1 MQPGTEKKNDCQK
14 LEIQQVQI
22 RKEGK
27 FASVNYRMP
36 VSQLRICLPK
46 KYMQSVSSDA
56 RNGKKSLLKCLK
68 CGFFFGIFK
77 CVHENCPKELKLNRC
92 CNEKGVS

>member
-1 MQPGTEKKNDCQK
+1 MTLRTGVIRRITCSIKYKVIQPGTEKNDCHK

-27 FASVNYRMP
+27 FASINYRMP

-56 RNGKKSLLKCLK
+56 RNGKNLYSN
-68 CGFFFGIFK
+68 I
-77 CVHENCPKELKLNRC
+77 
-92 CNEKGVS
+92 